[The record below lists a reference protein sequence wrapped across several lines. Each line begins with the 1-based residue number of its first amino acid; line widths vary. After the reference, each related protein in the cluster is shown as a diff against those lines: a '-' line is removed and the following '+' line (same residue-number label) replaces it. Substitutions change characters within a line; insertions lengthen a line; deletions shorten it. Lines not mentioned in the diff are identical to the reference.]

1 MLRAGFTVSHVSRK
15 QQTTY
20 QIQSFVPVAVDV
32 AVDDATFDVVD
43 VVGEGDVGCVG

>member
-1 MLRAGFTVSHVSRK
+1 MLRAGFAVSLVSRK

-32 AVDDATFDVVD
+32 AVDDASSGVAD